1 MFLIKIIFKNLWQ
14 QRTRSFLTILG
25 VGISIAAF
33 VSLRGLTDNLEKSL
47 QTTYKARG
55 SDLVVMEKSTLD
67 IFASSINQKNAVV
80 LRTIPHVREIAPV
93 LMYYYAV
100 KFKEY
105 FMIFGWEPGTYLF
118 EDLKIK
124 GDQLHGDHDALIG
137 SFAAKRLNK
146 TVGDKINIRGE
157 DFRICGVFQSLNI
170 IEDGA
175 IILPLTTL
183 QKIKKTL
190 GKVTAINLRLDIRN
204 SVKVD
209 TAQRQAISK
218 QIQDKINAEFL
229 DLEVKD
235 VQDFISTP
243 FTIVFSFTW
252 AISAMVFLIVVMGII
267 NTMTTAVLERT
278 KEIGILLAIG
288 WRKSRIVRMVL
299 LESVIYGFL
308 GGIVGI
314 VLGYGMMRFLLT
326 FPAIQGFIEMRYDII
341 FISKSLVLFL
351 LVGSLAGIY
360 PAVKAI
366 SIQPIEVL
374 RNE

>member
-1 MFLIKIIFKNLWQ
+1 MFLIRIIFKNLWH
-14 QRTRSFLTILG
+14 QRARSILTILG
-25 VGISIAAF
+25 VSISIAAF
-33 VSLRGLTDNLEKSL
+33 VSLRGLTDNLENAL

-67 IFASSINQKNAVV
+67 IFASSIDQKNTIV
-80 LRTIPHVREIAPV
+80 LRTIPHVRKIAPV
-93 LMYYYAV
+93 LMYYYAL

-105 FMIFGWEPGTYLF
+105 FMLFGWEPGTYLF

-146 TVGDKINIRGE
+146 TVGDRIKIRGE
-157 DFRICGVFQSLNI
+157 DFRICGVFQSLSM
-170 IEDGA
+170 IEDGG
-175 IILPLTTL
+175 IILPLSTL
-183 QKIKKTL
+183 QKIKKTP
-190 GKVTAINLRLDIRN
+190 GKVTAMNLRLDIRD
-204 SVKVD
+204 SVKLD

-218 QIQDKINAEFL
+218 QIQDKINAEFP

-235 VQDFISTP
+235 VQNFISTP
-243 FTIVFSFTW
+243 FTVVFSFTW
-252 AISAMVFLIVVMGII
+252 AISAVVFLIVIMGII

-288 WRKSRIVRMVL
+288 WRKSRIVLMVL

-308 GGIVGI
+308 GGIIGI
-314 VLGYGMMRFLLT
+314 ILGYGMMKVLLT
-326 FPAIQGFIEMRYDII
+326 FPAIEGFIEMRYDII
-341 FISKSLVLFL
+341 FISKSLGLSL

-360 PAVKAI
+360 PALKAI